1 MSENRGVPRL
11 RRGAP
16 SVGGI
21 GEYHGF
27 AGSLRA
33 SGESR
38 SATASPGGSER
49 LGGVGGHIGAPHVTS
64 PVRSGF
70 VALIGRPNVGKS
82 TLLNRLVGNKLAI
95 VSPRPQTTRNRIT
108 GIRNLPEAQVVFVDT
123 PGLQEERGRLGEF
136 MRATVARA
144 MSDVDLVCAV
154 VDASAAGSPDLPVL
168 RAAESGRGPLVC
180 VLNKIDLVEPKER
193 LLPIIDA
200 WRRAYP
206 FREILPIS
214 AADGTNCDRLL
225 DLIAASL
232 PEHPAL
238 FPGDATS
245 DQPET
250 FYVAEMI
257 REKVFWLT
265 REEVPYAV
273 AVRVDDMIERP
284 EPPCLYISARLFV
297 EQDSQ
302 RGILVGRG
310 GRMLKQIGTAARREL
325 ERFFGIKVYL
335 ALTVQVRRN
344 WRKDERALR
353 EFGFFLTS

>member
-1 MSENRGVPRL
+1 M
-11 RRGAP
+11 
-16 SVGGI
+16 GG
-21 GEYHGF
+21 
-27 AGSLRA
+27 
-33 SGESR
+33 
-38 SATASPGGSER
+38 
-49 LGGVGGHIGAPHVTS
+49 LGGQFGAPHVTN
-64 PVRSGF
+64 PMRSGF

-108 GIRNLPEAQVVFVDT
+108 GIRNLPEAQIVFVDT
-123 PGLQEERGRLGEF
+123 PGLQDEGGRLGEF
-136 MRATVARA
+136 MRATVERA
-144 MSDVDLVCAV
+144 VTEVDLVCALI
-154 VDASAAGSPDLPVL
+154 DASTEASPDLRLL
-168 RAAESGRGPLVC
+168 RAVARGPAPLVC
-180 VLNKIDLVEPKER
+180 LLNKIDRIEPKER
-193 LLPIIDA
+193 LLPLIDA
-200 WRRAYP
+200 WRQAHP
-206 FREILPIS
+206 FRDILPIS

-225 DLIAASL
+225 DLLAAAL

-238 FPGDATS
+238 FPEDATS

-273 AVRVDDMIERP
+273 AVRVDEVTERR
-284 EPPCLYISARLFV
+284 EPPCLYIRARIFV

-310 GRMLKQIGTAARREL
+310 GRMLKQIGTAARGEL

-335 ALTVQVRRN
+335 SLTVQVRRN

-353 EFGFFLTS
+353 EFGFRLTS